1 MRPDMGS
8 LSTKRRDCG
17 EESEAWAW
25 GRRGASSACLGSFN
39 LLREHEK
46 TVSTPV
52 AQPEMAS
59 GKCPVG
65 C

>member
-1 MRPDMGS
+1 MRPDMGL
-8 LSTKRRDCG
+8 LSRDAAIAVT
-17 EESEAWAW
+17 ESAAWAW
-25 GRRGASSACLGSFN
+25 GRRGAYSACLGSLN

-52 AQPEMAS
+52 TQPEMAS

-65 C
+65 Y